1 MDRDRAALTVRPPQ
15 RLPVW
20 LRAVLVVPPLVF
32 LAVFYAWPVVTL
44 LAEVVRGST
53 VADTL
58 GRPGLGR
65 VLWFT
70 TWQAALSTAATV
82 AVGMAPAYLLAR
94 WHFPGRR
101 LLAAVVVVPFL
112 LPTVVVGA
120 AFTRLLPDRL
130 LGTATA
136 IVVAHVY
143 FNVSVVVRLVGT
155 LWEQLPD
162 DLSAAARTLGASPW
176 QTMRHVTLPLLR
188 PAIAASATVTFLFTF
203 TSFGVVQILGGAA
216 NPTLEVEIARRAT
229 GLGDIGGAAVLS
241 VVQLLVLG
249 VLVAASTLAQ
259 RRATVPLVVARAR
272 RRRVHSPGERLGVT
286 VLAMATTLFTVVPI
300 AALVVSSL
308 RPGDHWSLNGWR
320 AVFDSAGTPTRPGS
334 GAPVDTWAALT
345 TSLRYA
351 LVATVLSVVIG
362 GLATA
367 AIGAARRR
375 GRLLDVGLM
384 LPLGTSAVTIGFGML
399 ITFDHAPVDWRA
411 AWWLVPLGHALVA
424 VPFVVRA
431 ALPVLRARPDTWLDA
446 AATLGASPARAWW
459 EVDARLLV
467 RPLAAGAGL
476 AAAVSLG
483 EFGATTLL
491 SRTGNETLPL
501 AIARLLGRTGD
512 VSRAQADALAVL
524 LAAATMVLMFAA
536 ERNRDAVG
544 R

>member
-1 MDRDRAALTVRPPQ
+1 
-15 RLPVW
+15 
-20 LRAVLVVPPLVF
+20 
-32 LAVFYAWPVVTL
+32 
-44 LAEVVRGST
+44 
-53 VADTL
+53 
-58 GRPGLGR
+58 
-65 VLWFT
+65 
-70 TWQAALSTAATV
+70 
-82 AVGMAPAYLLAR
+82 
-94 WHFPGRR
+94 
-101 LLAAVVVVPFL
+101 
-112 LPTVVVGA
+112 
-120 AFTRLLPDRL
+120 
-130 LGTATA
+130 
-136 IVVAHVY
+136 
-143 FNVSVVVRLVGT
+143 
-155 LWEQLPD
+155 
-162 DLSAAARTLGASPW
+162 
-176 QTMRHVTLPLLR
+176 
-188 PAIAASATVTFLFTF
+188 
-203 TSFGVVQILGGAA
+203 
-216 NPTLEVEIARRAT
+216 
-229 GLGDIGGAAVLS
+229 
-241 VVQLLVLG
+241 
-249 VLVAASTLAQ
+249 
-259 RRATVPLVVARAR
+259 
-272 RRRVHSPGERLGVT
+272 VT

-476 AAAVSLG
+476 AAAISLG

-491 SRTGNETLPL
+491 SRTGQETLPT
-501 AIARLLGRTGD
+501 AIARLLGRAGD
-512 VSRAQADALAVL
+512 IPRAEASALAVVLAVACTL
-524 LAAATMVLMFAA
+524 LLLVASGG
-536 ERNRDAVG
+536 RDA
-544 R
+544 RRA

>member
-1 MDRDRAALTVRPPQ
+1 VDRDRAALTVRPPQ

-101 LLAAVVVVPFL
+101 LLAAV
-112 LPTVVVGA
+112 
-120 AFTRLLPDRL
+120 
-130 LGTATA
+130 
-136 IVVAHVY
+136 VVAHVY

-512 VSRAQADALAVL
+512 VPRAQADALAVL